1 MKDTIYRLSSPEK
14 QKVIRRLAEEIQSHE
29 EVAFAYLYGTFI
41 EDMPFHDVD
50 VGIYLSGTG
59 ERHAGIF
66 AVELASKLTRLLELE
81 VDVRVLNFAP
91 VSFAYHVICG
101 QVLFERSPE
110 DRVQFIESAT
120 HHYLDMKPLLYRA
133 MKEAFAP

>member
-1 MKDTIYRLSSPEK
+1 MKDTIYRLASPEK
-14 QKVIRRLAEEIQSHE
+14 QELIRRLAEGIQSHK

-41 EDMPFHDVD
+41 EDIPFHDVD

-59 ERHAGIF
+59 EADGGVF
-66 AVELASKLTRLLELE
+66 AVELASQLTRSLKLE

-91 VSFAYHVICG
+91 VSFVYHVVCG

-110 DRVQFIESAT
+110 DRIQFVEKAV
-120 HHYLDMKPLLYRA
+120 HHYLDVKPLLYRA